1 MDANSTAPSGSPPP
15 PPFHVYLPGERPN
28 ENRGPELLATSIS
41 LTALTLTIIGM
52 RLYVRIKMINNLF
65 TDDYLMVL
73 SALFFVAM
81 TALVV
86 IQAEKGAGRHIEYI
100 GKADFVAAQHAN
112 FATQPICLV
121 SIGLAR
127 LSVACFLLRFASSR
141 MFKWIIWAIMGLSVV
156 LTLQGVLQT
165 MLQCKPME
173 FVWNKSIP
181 GQCMETSFL
190 LASSLSYA
198 ALSIVAD
205 FILAVV
211 PIPMLW
217 NVQMN
222 WRVKSAVMG
231 ILSLGFLTV
240 TAAILK
246 TVFVTKWGLKGDYMW
261 DSTDITIWYSVEISV
276 AIIAGS
282 IPCLKPL
289 FKRILA
295 STARYGYSGSKGAT
309 PAGAGAG
316 YVRNRGKP
324 SPGAGGRSTL
334 SGSRPEGKA
343 RAAGRKADPYGDD
356 DDGDDGFEMYPSGS
370 GLGPKAGAGA
380 GAADRPYHGG
390 RLGVDYKVP
399 METVL
404 EGRPSDE
411 IIIQKHDDERSL
423 SPCSPYGMQH
433 RIVRT
438 TQITV
443 AVEEQERRVKDM
455 V

>member
-1 MDANSTAPSGSPPP
+1 MVRLPNGPVVTAP

-41 LTALTLTIIGM
+41 LTALALTIVGM
-52 RLYVRIKMINNLF
+52 RLYVRIRIINSLF

-73 SALFFVAM
+73 SALSFVAM
-81 TALVV
+81 TVLVV

-112 FATQPICLV
+112 FATQPICLA

-141 MFKWIIWAIMGLSVV
+141 VFKWIIWATMGLSVA
-156 LTLQGVLQT
+156 LTLQGVLHGDELPPRLVPEQRG
-165 MLQCKPME
+165 P
-173 FVWNKSIP
+173 
-181 GQCMETSFL
+181 
-190 LASSLSYA
+190 
-198 ALSIVAD
+198 
-205 FILAVV
+205 LAVI

-246 TVFVTKWGLKGDYMW
+246 TMFMTKWGLKGDYMW
-261 DSTDITIWYSVEISV
+261 DSTDITIWYNVEISV

-289 FKRILA
+289 FKRMLA

-309 PAGAGAG
+309 PAGPG
-316 YVRNRGKP
+316 YMRSRGKP
-324 SPGAGGRSTL
+324 SPGAGGRSTP
-334 SGSRPEGKA
+334 SGSRPESKA
-343 RAAGRKADPYGDD
+343 RAAGRKADPYAAAAA
-356 DDGDDGFEMYPSGS
+356 
-370 GLGPKAGAGA
+370 AG
-380 GAADRPYHGG
+380 RPYHGG

-399 METVL
+399 METVS
-404 EGRPSDE
+404 EGRPSDD

-433 RIVRT
+433 RIVTT